1 MAYCRLSVVWM
12 MVLVVAFLLPSEAL
26 RAAWRNPVKGKL
38 GMVVSA
44 ESLATQ
50 AGINVL
56 SSGGNAIDAAIAVGF
71 TLAVTFPEAGNIG
84 GGGFMLIRFADGR
97 STMID
102 FREKAPSAATRTMYL
117 DSLGNV
123 IARKSLHGP
132 LAAGVPGSVAG
143 YMLALEKYGTM
154 PRGRLLQPAID
165 AAERGIRVSER
176 LAQGLKS
183 YTAQFNEFP
192 STAKVFTKQGEPYTE
207 GELLRQRDLARTLKA
222 IRDNGRDGF
231 YKGAVALKIVAEMK
245 RSGGIITAEDLA
257 AYRAVERTP
266 LTGTYRGYDIITA
279 SPPSAGGVVLLQM
292 LNMLEPFS
300 LREKGHNSSAAIHLF
315 VSAAQRAYADRSEFL
330 GDPDFTRIPVAALTS
345 KEYARTRM
353 AGFDSARATPSRV
366 VRPGT
371 PELNDSGETTHFCV
385 ADKFGNVVSVTTTIN
400 GLYGCKTVVD
410 GAGFFLNNEM
420 DDFVAKPGIPN
431 MFGLIGGD
439 ANAIAPHKRM
449 LSSMT
454 PTIVVKDG
462 KPFLTAGA
470 RGGSRITT
478 AVATMLINVIDFGM
492 NVQDAVEAR
501 RVHYQWL
508 PDKILYEQF
517 SIQQDVMENLRR
529 MGYLL
534 EQSPIYNAEGH
545 AIMFDHER
553 GLILGGADPREEG
566 VAMGLFP
573 AQ

>member
-1 MAYCRLSVVWM
+1 MLLAA
-12 MVLVVAFLLPSEAL
+12 VLLLQTGTL
-26 RAAWRNPVKGKL
+26 RASWRNPVKGNQ

-50 AGINVL
+50 AGIDVL
-56 SSGGNAIDAAIAVGF
+56 RRGGNAIDAAIAVGF

-97 STMID
+97 NTMID
-102 FREKAPSAATRTMYL
+102 FREKAPSGATRDMYL

-123 IARKSLHGP
+123 ISKKSLHGA

-154 PRGRLLQPAID
+154 SRRRLLKPAID
-165 AAERGIRVSER
+165 AAERGFGISER
-176 LAQGLKS
+176 LARGLKS
-183 YTAQFNEFP
+183 YNKQFNEFP
-192 STAKVFTKQGEPYTE
+192 STAKVFTKGGEPYEE
-207 GELLRQRDLARTLKA
+207 GEMLRQRDLARTLRA
-222 IRDNGRDGF
+222 IRDKGRDGF
-231 YKGAVALKIVAEMK
+231 YKGPVALKIVAEME

-257 AYRAVERTP
+257 AYNAVERRP

-292 LNMLEPFS
+292 LNMLEPFD
-300 LREKGHNSSAAIHLF
+300 LREKGHNSSAGVHLF
-315 VSAAQRAYADRSEFL
+315 ASAAQRAYADRSKFL
-330 GDPDFTRIPVAALTS
+330 GDPDFTQIPVRSLIS
-345 KEYARTRM
+345 KEYARSRM
-353 AGFDSARATPSRV
+353 QGFDPQRSTPSIGIS
-366 VRPGT
+366 PGS
-371 PELNDSGETTHFCV
+371 PEAHESDETTHFCV

-410 GAGFFLNNEM
+410 GAGFLLNNEM
-420 DDFVAKPGIPN
+420 DDFVAKPGVPN

-439 ANAIAPHKRM
+439 ANAIVPHKRM

-470 RGGSRITT
+470 RGGGRITT
-478 AVATMLINVIDFGM
+478 AVATILINVIDYGM
-492 NVQDAVEAR
+492 NVQDAVEIP

-508 PDKILYEQF
+508 PDKILFEQY
-517 SIQQDVMENLRR
+517 SIQRDVIDNLQR
-529 MGYLL
+529 MGYTL
-534 EQSPIYNAEGH
+534 EYSPIHNGQGH
-545 AIMFDHER
+545 AIMFDHEQ
-553 GLILGGADPREEG
+553 GVLLGGADPREEG
-566 VAMGLFP
+566 VAMGLFLTK
-573 AQ
+573 